1 MRFGLREKMM
11 LFLAGGVLLIGGATL
26 VMVYSVQERIQLE
39 LIRYSVERYV
49 LLHREKTLGGIQG
62 DLILARKMA
71 DSDVLRRWVLDPA
84 NAEAAGPAVREL
96 SSLIDF
102 FSTHVA
108 FVASRPAGHYYFV
121 DAKTM
126 GAVGKAGSTLQPVK
140 QLNTTDRE
148 HEWFYQTL
156 ARPEP
161 YHFNVAHDE
170 QLNMTKLWI
179 NVVMKANNEAI
190 GVVGTGIDITQFIES
205 FVKGSEQGVTG
216 LFVNEFGAI
225 QGHADPSL
233 IALNAPIQSER
244 ASSTIWKLLANDQE
258 RSELKSAMERV
269 RLGGGS
275 DWVGLTLQG
284 TPRVA
289 GVAYLAPLKWYTI
302 AVFDRSSV
310 LGTGYFLVVLIAMVA
325 AMLASVLAVF
335 EVANR
340 LVVIPLR
347 LLADGTRRV
356 TEGDFSVRLPDHHAD
371 EIGEVMNAFNRMA
384 CQIAESRRL
393 LQTNVA
399 TITAALQRAG
409 SHEQLARIFFSNV
422 APLLDLGL
430 GGFHRLDSARGV
442 LVACGG
448 YARAMGPDEV
458 TETPLGSGLVG
469 QCAIEQRSIVVDDL
483 PADYPA
489 IGSMLGSAPP
499 EVLLLVPIMHAGTLL
514 GVIELASFRRFREE
528 ELTLLDGLL
537 TVVAMCMEIIER
549 NERGKSQSLE
559 SSR

>member
-11 LFLAGGVLLIGGATL
+11 LFLAGGVLLIGGVTL

-71 DSDVLRRWVLDPA
+71 DSEVLRRWVLDPSDA
-84 NAEAAGPAVREL
+84 HASGPAVREL
-96 SSLIDF
+96 GSLIGL

-108 FVASRPAGHYYFV
+108 FVASKSAGYYYFA
-121 DAKTM
+121 DAKSI
-126 GAVGKAGSTLQPVK
+126 AALDGSARLEPTKL
-140 QLNTTDRE
+140 LNTTDKE
-148 HEWFYQTL
+148 HEWFYKTL
-156 ARPEP
+156 ANPEP
-161 YHFNVAHDE
+161 YHFNVAHDA
-170 QLNMTKLWI
+170 QLNQTKLWI
-179 NVVMKANNEAI
+179 NVVMKAGNEAV
-190 GVVGTGIDITQFIES
+190 GVVGTGIDITQFIET
-205 FVKGSEQGVTG
+205 FIKGSEQGVTG
-216 LFVNEFGAI
+216 LFVNEDGAI
-225 QGHADPSL
+225 QGHADPAL

-258 RSELKSAMERV
+258 RSELKSAMNRV
-269 RLGGGS
+269 KLGGGS

-347 LLADGTRRV
+347 QVADGTRRV
-356 TEGDFSVRLPDHHAD
+356 TEGDFSVRLPERRSD
-371 EIGEVMNAFNRMA
+371 EIGEVMAAFNRMT

-409 SHEQLARIFFSNV
+409 GHEQLARVFFSNV

-430 GGFHRLDSARGV
+430 GGFHRLDGTRGV

-448 YARAMGPDEV
+448 YARARGNDELL
-458 TETPLGSGLVG
+458 ETPLGFGLVG
-469 QCAIEQRSIVVDDL
+469 QCAIEQRTIMVDHL
-483 PADYPA
+483 PPDYPA

-499 EVLLLVPIMHAGTLL
+499 TVLMLVPIMHAGTLL

-549 NERGKSQSLE
+549 NERGKSQLLE